1 MRQKLFLK
9 IVLGIVA
16 FALLLILLTTVV
28 AEPWI
33 GKKIQAAF
41 NKSSGN
47 YLLEIGDVDISIIK
61 SGVELENVTLIP
73 KQGQDSLPDL
83 RGEIA
88 SVNFKGIKL
97 VKALFRKDIDIRE
110 VNVSNIRITGRTP
123 FPKKDIPPKVSS
135 LNIRIDS
142 LFFDNVTVDIESTS
156 TARAYSVNDGILKI
170 YDLRVNKL
178 DTLSPGLIKYLDFDV
193 QELRT
198 VSPDSMYTFTATGIN
213 YSETSNNLAVDSFS
227 VHPNYSDSVFTARRR
242 FETDRFD
249 ARFSHIFFHGC
260 SLRRTNRPTMQPV
273 YTRGR
278 KAGMTA

>member
-1 MRQKLFLK
+1 MRQKLILK
-9 IVLGIVA
+9 IVPGIVA

-178 DTLSPGLIKYLDFDV
+178 DTLSPGLI
-193 QELRT
+193 
-198 VSPDSMYTFTATGIN
+198 
-213 YSETSNNLAVDSFS
+213 
-227 VHPNYSDSVFTARRR
+227 
-242 FETDRFD
+242 
-249 ARFSHIFFHGC
+249 
-260 SLRRTNRPTMQPV
+260 
-273 YTRGR
+273 
-278 KAGMTA
+278 